1 MELGMEPNATKK
13 LLEVRDLRVNYGNIE
28 ALHGVSLDVA
38 PGEIVALLGAN
49 GAGKTTTLR
58 TLSGLLRPRGGS
70 VAFEGQPIVGLPSH
84 RIVALGIGHVPEGR
98 RIFGG
103 LTVEENLRLGG
114 YLLRRDAAALDQGIA
129 QAYETFARL
138 HERRDQLAGTLSG
151 GEQQMLAIARAL
163 MLKPKLVLLDE
174 PSMGLAPKL
183 VRAIFEVIARISSA
197 GTAVLLVEQNARQA
211 LRIAQRAYVL
221 EGGRVALSGSA
232 RELAGDSRVRAT
244 YLGGSAMQTG

>member
-38 PGEIVALLGAN
+38 RGEIVALLGAN

>member
-1 MELGMEPNATKK
+1 MELDVEPNATKK

-28 ALHGVSLDVA
+28 ALHGISLDVG

-58 TLSGLLRPRGGS
+58 TLSGLLRPRAGS

-114 YLLRRDAAALDQGIA
+114 YLLRRDAAALDRGIA
-129 QAYETFARL
+129 EAYETFARL
-138 HERRDQLAGTLSG
+138 RERRDQLAGTLSG

-163 MLKPKLVLLDE
+163 MLKPRLVLLDE

-244 YLGGSAMQTG
+244 YLGGSAMQTE